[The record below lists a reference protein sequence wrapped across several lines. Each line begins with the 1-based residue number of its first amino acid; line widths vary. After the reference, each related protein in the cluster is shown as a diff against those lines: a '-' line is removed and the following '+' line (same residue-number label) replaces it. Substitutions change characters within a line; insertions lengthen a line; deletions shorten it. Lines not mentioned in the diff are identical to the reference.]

1 MRACCRGEGGGAGAG
16 ARVQGDA
23 GRCKRSVLW
32 CMCKGAGAVRW
43 TVPVLGLNTTGESMT
58 VSCTSVT
65 YFPL

>member
-1 MRACCRGEGGGAGAG
+1 MQKVRLVVH
-16 ARVQGDA
+16 VQGCGCRTVD
-23 GRCKRSVLW
+23 
-32 CMCKGAGAVRW
+32 GAVRW